1 MGGKAR
7 TGAGRRRAGRAAR
20 AGALPGACAHR
31 PAPAGPRPAPGW
43 PTCRPGARG
52 PPPSPGERLP
62 GAAAAA
68 VLAVIRPT
76 PPGAAGRSRTAV
88 LVIMPSLLVPLGR
101 SAPSRTRTSRSG
113 GMTWRVGAGRVRRPS
128 MTRRDASAAPRSCWS
143 SRGRID
149 PHVPPSRHAPPGA
162 RLFLCA
168 GGPKPAQ
175 RGPLPVPQR
184 RKGWESRSHLP
195 VGAGGPCPARRAPDA
210 PRSSSCDRG
219 RPRSATD
226 RFTRW
231 VIGEVGCPR
240 ACWSA
245 ARVGRASQVRGN
257 LGFRLGPLGRQ
268 HESMTEP

>member
-1 MGGKAR
+1 MGGSPSGLATWTTAPPSSLSSSGEVPAGPRPCRDVTPGGASSAVRPSPTRAFPDRGRYPVGGKAR

-143 SRGRID
+143 SRGQID

-184 RKGWESRSHLP
+184 RRDGRADPTSPSAP
-195 VGAGGPCPARRAPDA
+195 VGRVVPPAGA
-210 PRSSSCDRG
+210 
-219 RPRSATD
+219 
-226 RFTRW
+226 
-231 VIGEVGCPR
+231 
-240 ACWSA
+240 
-245 ARVGRASQVRGN
+245 
-257 LGFRLGPLGRQ
+257 
-268 HESMTEP
+268 